1 MSRRDGAGAAE
12 TAPAIQPALRPR
24 SVRSAVGAGV
34 APAPRP
40 APPEAPAEPVEAV
53 ALSGLCAL
61 FDPAAGAGD
70 PPLAALVDVWGVLTD
85 GVRAFAPAIEA
96 LKALRARGVPVV
108 LVSNTS
114 RRGGELARLLERQ
127 GLAPDLHDAVITGGG
142 LAFAHLSAEV
152 ARRRAGGGDDLR
164 CLIVGTQPGGD
175 WARDAGLRCVASVDE
190 ADLLLGFGVL
200 GDGDPRAGA
209 PPPAPDIAVRRLL
222 RTAAR
227 SGLPLILTN
236 ADTSVRIA
244 GALHLGIGALAPLYQ
259 SLGGTVRIY
268 GKPGA
273 DMFAAALDAVGVAD
287 PGRVVMIGDTLA
299 TDIAGARD
307 VGIVTVLVTGAG
319 SHADELHVGA
329 GGTFCAEALAR
340 LAGRAR
346 VMPHHVLEAMQW

>member
-1 MSRRDGAGAAE
+1 V
-12 TAPAIQPALRPR
+12 TARASPKPLTAIQPALRLR
-24 SVRSAVGAGV
+24 SIRGTGSVSGV
-34 APAPRP
+34 TAPR
-40 APPEAPAEPVEAV
+40 AEASAEPVEAV
-53 ALSGLCAL
+53 ALSGLGAL
-61 FDPAAGAGD
+61 FDPAAGTGD

-85 GVRAFAPAIEA
+85 GARAYAHAIET
-96 LKALRARGVPVV
+96 LKALRARGVPVA

-127 GLAPDLHDAVITGGG
+127 GLTSDLYDAVITGGG
-142 LAFAHLSAEV
+142 LAFKHLSAEV

-175 WARDAGLRCVASVDE
+175 WAREAGLQCVESVGE

-200 GDGDPRAGA
+200 GDGDPRADA

-227 SGLPLILTN
+227 SGLPLVLTN

-259 SLGGTVRIY
+259 SFGGTVRLY

-273 DMFAAALDAVGVAD
+273 DMFAAALDAVGVDD

-307 VGIVTVLVTGAG
+307 AGIATVLVTGAG
-319 SHADELHVGA
+319 SHAHELHVGPDD
-329 GGTFCAEALAR
+329 TFCSEALAR
-340 LAGRAR
+340 LAAR
-346 VMPHHVLEAMQW
+346 TRVVPHYVMEAMQW